1 MAREPEAS
9 DDAYAAALEAVERLF
24 LDKQARISA
33 ETEAAR
39 VAARVSDYK
48 DHRSI
53 SRSVTHAAVQV
64 SWEADEQVASLKQ
77 RLDELYEE
85 RVVEPIMEAR
95 RLSSTMEKLNSTR
108 FQRRITDHY

>member
-1 MAREPEAS
+1 VAREPEII

-39 VAARVSDYK
+39 VAARESDYK

-53 SRSVTHAAVQV
+53 SRSVTHAVQI
-64 SWEADEQVASLKQ
+64 SWEADEQVASLKR

-95 RLSSTMEKLNSTR
+95 RLSSKMEKLNITR
-108 FQRRITDHY
+108 FQRRITDHD

>member
-1 MAREPEAS
+1 MAREPEVS

-24 LDKQARISA
+24 LDQQARIFA
-33 ETEAAR
+33 QTEAAR
-39 VAARVSDYK
+39 VAARESDFK

-53 SRSVTHAAVQV
+53 SRSVTKAAQI
-64 SWEADEQVASLKQ
+64 SWEADEQVASLKR

-108 FQRRITDHY
+108 FQRRITDHD

>member
-1 MAREPEAS
+1 MAREPEVS

-39 VAARVSDYK
+39 VAARESDYK

-53 SRSVTHAAVQV
+53 SRSVTHAVQI
-64 SWEADEQVASLKQ
+64 SWEADEQVASLKR

-95 RLSSTMEKLNSTR
+95 RLSSKMEKLNSTR
-108 FQRRITDHY
+108 FQRRITDHD